1 MASRNKARNLIE
13 IGVREELSNNH
24 NFPKNIKD
32 FNVLESRRLYFAKDF
47 VEVRVFQINAYV

>member
-1 MASRNKARNLIE
+1 MASRNKERNSVE
-13 IGVREELSNNH
+13 IGVQEELSNNH
-24 NFPKNIKD
+24 TFPKYIKD